1 MRIVTLLF
9 AAVVCGAPALAQTA
23 SDQAPAPAPAQA
35 TPPAPA
41 APAPAQAQPPQAQAQ
56 PKTPRAPASEAKRQ
70 DRAPPNP
77 SGRYSFRHIGA
88 AVMRLDRETG
98 SVSVC
103 RPHNVTWSC
112 DNASENGSA
121 LERQIAQLR
130 DEIADLKK
138 QIANLRAPPPP
149 PRPPADVRPRTEGDG
164 GVRIEL
170 PTRQDIARARGF
182 IADTWHRL
190 VEMIEHLQK
199 DMMRKS

>member
-9 AAVVCGAPALAQTA
+9 AAAISCAPALAQTA
-23 SDQAPAPAPAQA
+23 SDQTAPAQA
-35 TPPAPA
+35 PAD
-41 APAPAQAQPPQAQAQ
+41 AQAQPPQTQQQ
-56 PKTPRAPASEAKRQ
+56 PSSPPAAASEAKRQ

-77 SGRYSFRHIGA
+77 AGRYSFRPIGA

-112 DNASENGSA
+112 DTASENGSA

-138 QIANLRAPPPP
+138 QIASLRAPPP
-149 PRPPADVRPRTEGDG
+149 PRPPADVGPRTERDG
-164 GVRIEL
+164 GVSIEL
-170 PTRQDIARARGF
+170 PTKEDLARARGF
-182 IADTWHRL
+182 IVDTWHRL

>member
-9 AAVVCGAPALAQTA
+9 AAAVCGAPALAQTA
-23 SDQAPAPAPAQA
+23 TDQTPAPAAAQA
-35 TPPAPA
+35 TPPEL
-41 APAPAQAQPPQAQAQ
+41 APAQAQPPQAQPQ
-56 PKTPRAPASEAKRQ
+56 TPSAPASEAKRQ

-77 SGRYSFRHIGA
+77 SGRYGFRHIGSA
-88 AVMRLDRETG
+88 IMRLDRETG
-98 SVSVC
+98 SVSIC

-112 DNASENGSA
+112 DTASENGSA

-149 PRPPADVRPRTEGDG
+149 PPPRPPADVRPRTEGDG

-170 PTRQDIARARGF
+170 PTKEDIARARGF

-199 DMMRKS
+199 DIMRKS